1 MARKLKVGV
10 LASGGGTN
18 LQAIIDRAA
27 DGRID
32 AEVAIV
38 ISDVR
43 DAYALERARIAGI
56 HYAFI
61 DPRDL
66 RLRGRRSSASAD
78 EGVPDRDTPPH
89 DRRASFNRAVIEKL
103 RDHEVELV
111 ALAGYLR
118 ITSDEFVDAFEGR
131 IMNIHPSLIPS
142 FCGKGMHGLR
152 VHQAALDYGVKVSGC
167 TVHFVTKEVDAGPII
182 IQRTAPVLDDD
193 TPETLQA
200 RVLEQEHQAY
210 SEAIQLFAEGRL
222 RIVGRQVHVLARQ
235 GG

>member
-1 MARKLKVGV
+1 MARKVKVGV

-27 DGRID
+27 DGRLA

-38 ISDVR
+38 MSDVA
-43 DAYALERARIAGI
+43 DAYALARARIAAI

-61 DPRDL
+61 DPHDFPNREAYNE
-66 RLRGRRSSASAD
+66 RL
-78 EGVPDRDTPPH
+78 
-89 DRRASFNRAVIEKL
+89 IEKL

-118 ITSDEFVDAFEGR
+118 ITTDNFVDAFEGR
-131 IMNIHPSLIPS
+131 IMNIHPSLIPA

-152 VHQAALDYGVKVSGC
+152 VHQAALDYGVKVTGC

-182 IQRTAPVLDDD
+182 LQRTAPVMDDD
-193 TPETLQA
+193 TAETLSA
-200 RVLEQEHQAY
+200 RVLEQEHEAY

-222 RIVGRQVHVLARQ
+222 RIVGRRVHVHQRE

>member
-1 MARKLKVGV
+1 MARKVKVGV

-27 DGRID
+27 DGRLD

-38 ISDVR
+38 ISDVA
-43 DAYALERARIAGI
+43 DAYALGRARIAAI
-56 HYAFI
+56 HHAFI
-61 DPRDL
+61 DPRDF
-66 RLRGRRSSASAD
+66 
-78 EGVPDRDTPPH
+78 P
-89 DRRASFNRAVIEKL
+89 NREAYNERVIEKL

-118 ITSDEFVDAFEGR
+118 ITTDNFVDAFEGR
-131 IMNIHPSLIPS
+131 IMNIHPSLIPA

-152 VHQAALDYGVKVSGC
+152 VHQAALDYGVKVTGC

-182 IQRTAPVLDDD
+182 LQRTAPVMDDD
-193 TPETLQA
+193 TAETLSA
-200 RVLEQEHQAY
+200 RVLEQEHEAY

-222 RIVGRQVHVLARQ
+222 RIVGRRVHVHQRE

>member
-1 MARKLKVGV
+1 MAGKLKVGV

-38 ISDVR
+38 ISNVGT
-43 DAYALERARIAGI
+43 AYALERARIAGI
-56 HYAFI
+56 HAAFI
-61 DPRDL
+61 DH
-66 RLRGRRSSASAD
+66 RSY
-78 EGVPDRDTPPH
+78 PDRAMFDQ
-89 DRRASFNRAVIEKL
+89 VVVEKL
-103 RDHEVELV
+103 RDHDVELV
-111 ALAGYLR
+111 ALAGYMR
-118 ITSDEFVDAFEGR
+118 IFTDVFVDAFEGR
-131 IMNIHPSLIPS
+131 IMNIHPALIPA

-222 RIVGRQVHVLARQ
+222 RIVGRQVHVLARE

>member
-56 HYAFI
+56 HAAFI
-61 DPRDL
+61 DH
-66 RLRGRRSSASAD
+66 RSY
-78 EGVPDRDTPPH
+78 PDRAAFDQ
-89 DRRASFNRAVIEKL
+89 VVVEKL
-103 RDHEVELV
+103 RDHDVELV
-111 ALAGYLR
+111 ALAGYMR
-118 ITSDEFVDAFEGR
+118 IFTDVFVDAFEGR
-131 IMNIHPSLIPS
+131 IMNIHPALIPA

>member
-43 DAYALERARIAGI
+43 DAYALERARVAGI

-66 RLRGRRSSASAD
+66 
-78 EGVPDRDTPPH
+78 PNRDAPPH
-89 DRRASFNRAVIEKL
+89 DRRASFNRAVIQKL
-103 RDHEVELV
+103 RDHDVELV

-200 RVLEQEHQAY
+200 RILEQEYQAY

-222 RIVGRQVHVLARQ
+222 RIVGRRVRVVARE
-235 GG
+235 GA

>member
-66 RLRGRRSSASAD
+66 
-78 EGVPDRDTPPH
+78 PNRDAPPH
-89 DRRASFNRAVIEKL
+89 DRRASFNRAVIQKL
-103 RDHEVELV
+103 RDHDVELV

-200 RVLEQEHQAY
+200 RILEQEYQAY

-222 RIVGRQVHVLARQ
+222 RIVGRRVRVVARE
-235 GG
+235 GA